1 MDCLDVFLQD
11 PETEGMICEDN
22 HYTLSFSLT
31 TMFTVKSVPT
41 LLLLLFV
48 SDISEGR
55 SDEHLYFLLHY
66 QYSVVIM
73 FQFTCSLVTNL

>member
-31 TMFTVKSVPT
+31 TMFIVKSVPT

-48 SDISEGR
+48 SDISEG
-55 SDEHLYFLLHY
+55 
-66 QYSVVIM
+66 
-73 FQFTCSLVTNL
+73 